1 MRISDWSSDVCS
13 SDLRCFELVFGK
25 HALAHGKQA
34 LLPILLNLVCIN
46 HVIESL
52 VVLGEFILEMAGL
65 IEPYPMSVIYSD
77 VLRDHPDH
85 RCDCGL
91 STPNKKSA
99 TKIGRAHV

>member
-1 MRISDWSSDVCS
+1 MRISDWSADVCS
-13 SDLRCFELVFGK
+13 SDFFVLFYDPTHPTNQYRCFDLVFGN

-77 VLRDHPDH
+77 VLRDQD
-85 RCDCGL
+85 RK
-91 STPNKKSA
+91 STRLNSS
-99 TKIGRAHV
+99 H